1 MGKAKEKTKGETK
14 EKTKREIN
22 IVSLLMSI
30 FSVLF
35 IVGGALVI
43 YYFSSG
49 YRINIS
55 EKNIKKTG
63 VLTVQTEPSSAE
75 LYINGDDIG
84 RTPRSRTLDV
94 GINSISI
101 KKDGYRDW
109 NKQVEIVEEKSTLLY
124 PFLILEEIA
133 PLSVW
138 EQEGKVEKTWM
149 SDNKAYFI
157 FLITNQTG
165 ERGLW
170 SYRINSPVWN
180 LNPNP
185 IQLLTLT
192 EEQDIDLE
200 IAHNGQKAVM
210 TLNEEELENHYI
222 VDLTTPILL
231 ENLEPIS
238 IPEIA
243 ESTHS
248 WSRDNRHIV
257 LESATEISTI
267 DTTLL
272 PEIEEPSLLVT
283 KEPDTDYTWNTDEE
297 GFFYILEDLHT
308 EEDSTY
314 IYALK
319 QMLPNGQSPNYTIDK
334 TYFQKETDYIE
345 FYRENGDSYPEFTTS
360 PQATQAIGKIT
371 YFEVNQELNG
381 VYIKTE
387 TSVYWYDISTDKY
400 RMICTHPAEL
410 ISFSPDSRKLLFVND
425 NYYYIFTLKK
435 EEADHTEEIGTKKVK
450 NITKE
455 DTSQISWLSNSTYLY
470 YIKENKLQIS
480 EKDGENQ
487 TELLDMDT
495 ILLHTIRQNREY
507 IVTLESNPDET
518 TVLINQYRLK

>member
-1 MGKAKEKTKGETK
+1 VKETK
-14 EKTKREIN
+14 KIKKEID
-22 IVSLLMSI
+22 IISLLISI

-35 IVGGALVI
+35 VVGGALVI
-43 YYFSSG
+43 YYFSRG
-49 YRINIS
+49 YRISIS
-55 EKNIKKTG
+55 ERSFRKTG
-63 VLTVQTEPSSAE
+63 VLTVQTEPSPAE
-75 LYINGDDIG
+75 LYINGDDVG
-84 RTPRSRTLDV
+84 RTPRSRTLDI

-101 KKDGYRDW
+101 KKNGYRDW
-109 NKQVEIVEEKSTLLY
+109 NKQVEIVEEKSTLLF

-138 EQEGKVEKTWM
+138 ERNGEVEKTWM
-149 SDNKAYFI
+149 SDNESYFI
-157 FLITNQTG
+157 FLIKSETG
-165 ERGLW
+165 ERNLW
-170 SYRINSPVWN
+170 TYRINSPVWN

-185 IQLLTLT
+185 VQLLTLT
-192 EEQDIDLE
+192 EEQKIDLE

-210 TLNEEELENHYI
+210 ALTEAGQESHYI

-231 ENLEPIS
+231 DNLEPIA
-238 IPEIA
+238 IPDIA

-248 WSRDNRHIV
+248 WSRDNRHII
-257 LESATEISTI
+257 LESTTEISSI

-272 PEIEEPSLLVT
+272 PEVEEPSLLVT
-283 KEPDTDYTWNTDEE
+283 KEPDTDYIWNTDEE

-308 EEDSTY
+308 EEDKTY

-334 TYFQKETDYIE
+334 AYFQRETDYIDY
-345 FYRENGDSYPEFTTS
+345 YRENGDSYPEFTTS
-360 PQATQAIGKIT
+360 PQATQAIGEIT

-381 VYIKTE
+381 IYIKTE

-400 RMICTHPAEL
+400 RMICTHPAQL

-425 NYYYIFTLKK
+425 NFYYIFTLEK

-450 NITKE
+450 NITKA
-455 DTSQISWLSNSTYLY
+455 DTDQISWLSNSTYLY

-480 EKDGENQ
+480 EKDGGNQ
-487 TELLDMDT
+487 MELLDIDP

-507 IVTLESNPDET
+507 IVTLESGPEENS
-518 TVLINQYRLK
+518 VLINQYRLK